1 MNRRQEESNSAR
13 TNCRSAKEENKRSAV
28 KIIIAEKPSVA
39 KSIAAIV
46 GANQKKEGYME
57 GNGYAVTWAFG
68 HLVGLAMPEH
78 YGIEGFKRENL
89 PILPAEFKLLPR
101 QVKEGKEYKN
111 DPGVMKQ
118 LKIIKELFSRGDEI
132 IVATDAGR
140 EGELIFR
147 YIFEYTGCSLPFRR
161 LWISSL
167 TDRAI
172 RDGFKTLRPGNDYDN
187 LYASAKA
194 RSQAD
199 WVVGINASQA
209 LSLSAGYGIW
219 SLGRVQTPTL
229 AIICSRYLENKEFK
243 PQTYFRL
250 KLHTAKDATAFTAI
264 SVDKFDN
271 LTIAEEVT
279 AQVKAAGAVNV
290 IGIERKEVKQE
301 PPLLYD
307 LTTLQKEAN
316 NKQGFSADKTLTI
329 AQTLYESKYISYPRT
344 GSRYISA
351 DVLEEIPHRIAMLRS
366 HPLFGAYAD
375 NRGDMSLNT
384 RSVDDS
390 KVTDHHALIITEEP
404 AYELSKDEQ
413 IIYDMV
419 AGRMLEAFG
428 ERCVKENTAVKL
440 DAGGVHFSC
449 KGSVTLVPGWRAVFN
464 VKDEPNDEDDSTVL
478 PALVEGDNLSVR
490 DCEIQQKQ
498 TKPRPLH
505 TESSLLAAMESC
517 AKEVED
523 EQQSEAIK
531 ECGIGTPATR
541 AAIIETLFSREYIIR
556 EKKSLVPTNKGIV
569 VYLAVKDKK
578 IADVAM
584 TGQWEQALNK
594 IASGEM
600 DAATFHKGIEV
611 YASQITAELLA
622 MTFERQDNRPS
633 CPCPKCKSGNVVIY
647 QKVAKCQNE
656 TCGLTV
662 WRSIAKKELTD
673 GQLADLLNSGQTA
686 FIKGFVSSKTGS
698 TFEAAVK
705 FDADYKTV
713 FEFPQKKVGSKKR
726 RSK

>member
-1 MNRRQEESNSAR
+1 M
-13 TNCRSAKEENKRSAV
+13 

-39 KSIAAIV
+39 KSIAAVV
-46 GANQKKEGYME
+46 GANNKKEGYME

-89 PILPAEFKLLPR
+89 PILPKEFKLLPR

-118 LKIIKELFSRGDEI
+118 LKVIKELFNSGDEI

-147 YIFEYTGCSLPFRR
+147 YIFEYIGSSLPFRR

-172 RDGFKTLRPGNDYDN
+172 RDGFQTLRPGSDYDN

-194 RSQAD
+194 RSTAD
-199 WVVGINASQA
+199 WLVGINASQS
-209 LSLSAGYGIW
+209 LSVSAGYGVW

-229 AIICSRYLENKEFK
+229 AIICSRYLENKDFK

-250 KLHTAKDATAFTAI
+250 KLHTAKDAVAFPAL
-264 SVDKFDN
+264 SVDKFVTR
-271 LTIAEEVT
+271 TIAEEVT
-279 AQVKAAGAVNV
+279 AQVKVAGAVNITCV
-290 IGIERKEVKQE
+290 ERKEVKQE

-316 NKQGFSADKTLTI
+316 SKHGFSADKTLTI
-329 AQTLYESKYISYPRT
+329 AQALYEAKKISYPRT
-344 GSRYISA
+344 GSRYISE
-351 DVLEEIPHRIAMLRS
+351 DVLEEIPHLIATLRS
-366 HPLFGAYAD
+366 HPLFGAYID
-375 NRGDMSLNT
+375 SRFDTTLNT

-390 KVTDHHALIITEEP
+390 KVTDHHALIITEDP
-404 AYELSKDEQ
+404 ASGLSKDEQ
-413 IIYDMV
+413 LIYDMV

-428 ERCVKENTAVKL
+428 ERCIKENTTVSL

-449 KGSVTLVPGWRAVFN
+449 KGSVTLVPGWRSVFN
-464 VKDEPNDEDDSTVL
+464 SKDEPNDEDDTTVL
-478 PALVEGDNLSVR
+478 PALIEGDSLSIR
-490 DCEIQQKQ
+490 DCEIQEKQ

-505 TESSLLAAMESC
+505 TESSLLAAMES
-517 AKEVED
+517 AGKEVEN
-523 EQQSEAIK
+523 EEEREAMK
-531 ECGIGTPATR
+531 DCGIGTPATR
-541 AAIIETLFSREYIIR
+541 ASIIETLFSRKYIVR
-556 EKKSLVPTNKGIV
+556 EKKSLVPTNKGLV
-569 VYLAVKDKK
+569 VYLAVKEKK

-594 IASGEM
+594 IASGDM
-600 DAATFHKGIEV
+600 DAVTFHKAIEV
-611 YASQITAELLA
+611 YASQITSELLD
-622 MTFERQDNRPS
+622 MTFERQDNRQS
-633 CPCPKCKSGNVVIY
+633 CPCPKCKNGNVVIY
-647 QKVAKCQNE
+647 NKVAKCQNE
-656 TCGLTV
+656 NCGLTV
-662 WRSIAKKELTD
+662 WRSVAKKELTD
-673 GQLADLLNSGQTA
+673 GQLTDLLMNGKTA

-698 TFEAAVK
+698 TFEAAIK
-705 FDADYKTV
+705 FDADYKTI
-713 FEFPQKKVGSKKR
+713 FEFPQNKGGSKKR
-726 RSK
+726 CSK

>member
-1 MNRRQEESNSAR
+1 M
-13 TNCRSAKEENKRSAV
+13 

-39 KSIAAIV
+39 KSIAAVV
-46 GANQKKEGYME
+46 GANNKKEGYIE

-118 LKIIKELFSRGDEI
+118 LKVIKELFSRGDEI
-132 IVATDAGR
+132 IVATDAGH

-147 YIFEYTGCSLPFRR
+147 YIFEYIGSSLPFRR

-172 RDGFKTLRPGNDYDN
+172 RDGFKTLRPSNDYDN

-199 WVVGINASQA
+199 WVVGVNSSQA
-209 LSLSAGYGIW
+209 LSLSAGYGVW

-250 KLHTAKDATAFTAI
+250 KLHTAKDATAFAAL
-264 SVDKFDN
+264 SVDKFDSQS
-271 LTIAEEVT
+271 TAEEVT
-279 AQVKAAGAVNV
+279 AQVKAAEMVRV
-290 IGIERKEVKQE
+290 TSVERKEVQQE

-316 NKQGFSADKTLTI
+316 NKHGFSADKTLAI
-329 AQTLYESKYISYPRT
+329 AQALYEAKRISYPRT

-366 HPLFGAYAD
+366 HPLFGAYID
-375 NRGDMSLNT
+375 NRFDTTLNT

-404 AYELSKDEQ
+404 ARELSKDEQ

-428 ERCVKENTAVKL
+428 ERCIKENTAVKL
-440 DAGGVHFSC
+440 DADGVHFSC
-449 KGSVTLVPGWRAVFN
+449 KGSVTLVPGWKAVFN
-464 VKDEPNDEDDSTVL
+464 TKDEPNEEDDSTVL
-478 PALVEGDNLSVR
+478 PALVEGDNLLVR
-490 DCEIQQKQ
+490 DCEIQEKQ

-541 AAIIETLFSREYIIR
+541 AAIIETLFSREYIVR
-556 EKKSLVPTNKGIV
+556 EKKSLVPTSKGLV

-600 DAATFHKGIEV
+600 DASTFHKGIEV
-611 YASQITAELLA
+611 YASQITTELLG
-622 MTFERQDNRPS
+622 MTFERQDNRTS
-633 CPCPKCKSGNVVIY
+633 CPCPKCKSGNVVIF

-673 GQLADLLNSGQTA
+673 GQLTDLLTSGQTA
-686 FIKGFVSSKTGS
+686 LIKGFVSSKTGS
-698 TFEAAVK
+698 TFEAAIK

>member
-1 MNRRQEESNSAR
+1 M
-13 TNCRSAKEENKRSAV
+13 

-39 KSIAAIV
+39 KSIAAVV
-46 GANQKKEGYME
+46 GANNKKEGYIE

-118 LKIIKELFSRGDEI
+118 LKIIKELFGRGDEI

-147 YIFEYTGCSLPFRR
+147 YIFEYIGSSLPFRR

-194 RSQAD
+194 RSCAD
-199 WVVGINASQA
+199 WVVGVNSSQA
-209 LSLSAGYGIW
+209 LSLSAGYGVW

-250 KLHTAKDATAFTAI
+250 KLHTAKDATAFATL
-264 SVDKFDN
+264 SVDKFDSR
-271 LTIAEEVT
+271 TTAEEVT
-279 AQVKAAGAVNV
+279 AKVKAAAEVRV
-290 IGIERKEVKQE
+290 IGVERKEVQQE

-316 NKQGFSADKTLTI
+316 SKHGFSADKTLTI
-329 AQTLYESKYISYPRT
+329 AQALYESKRISYPRT

-366 HPLFGAYAD
+366 HPLFGAYID
-375 NRGDMSLNT
+375 NRFDTTLNT

-428 ERCVKENTAVKL
+428 ERCIKENTAVKL

-523 EQQSEAIK
+523 EQESEAMK

-541 AAIIETLFSREYIIR
+541 AAIIETLFSREYIVR
-556 EKKSLVPTNKGIV
+556 EKKSLVPTNKGLV

-594 IASGEM
+594 IALGNM

-611 YASQITAELLA
+611 YISQITAELLG
-622 MTFERQDNRPS
+622 MTFERQDNRQS

-673 GQLADLLNSGQTA
+673 GQLTDLLNSGQTA
-686 FIKGFVSSKTGS
+686 FIKGFVSSKTGN

>member
-1 MNRRQEESNSAR
+1 M
-13 TNCRSAKEENKRSAV
+13 

-39 KSIAAIV
+39 KSIAAEV
-46 GANQKKEGYME
+46 GANNKKEGYIE

-101 QVKEGKEYKN
+101 QMKEGKEYKN
-111 DPGVMKQ
+111 DPGVVKQ
-118 LKIIKELFSRGDEI
+118 LKVIKELFSRGDEI

-147 YIFEYTGCSLPFRR
+147 YIFEYIGSSLPFRR

-199 WVVGINASQA
+199 WVVGVNSSQA
-209 LSLSAGYGIW
+209 LSLSAGYGVW

-250 KLHTAKDATAFTAI
+250 KLHTAKDATAFAAL
-264 SVDKFDN
+264 SVDKFDSQ
-271 LTIAEEVT
+271 TTAEEVT
-279 AQVKAAGAVNV
+279 VQVKAVGTVRV
-290 IGIERKEVKQE
+290 TSVERKEVQQE

-316 NKQGFSADKTLTI
+316 SKHGFSADKTLTI
-329 AQTLYESKYISYPRT
+329 AQALYEGKRISYPRT

-366 HPLFGAYAD
+366 HPLFGAYID
-375 NRGDMSLNT
+375 NRFDTTLNT

-404 AYELSKDEQ
+404 AHELSKDEQ

-428 ERCVKENTAVKL
+428 ERCIKENTAVKL
-440 DAGGVHFSC
+440 DADGVHFSC
-449 KGSVTLVPGWRAVFN
+449 KGSVTLVPGWKAVFN
-464 VKDEPNDEDDSTVL
+464 TKDEPNEEDDSTIL
-478 PALVEGDNLSVR
+478 PALVEGDNLLVR
-490 DCEIQQKQ
+490 DCEIQEKQ

-523 EQQSEAIK
+523 ELESEAMK

-541 AAIIETLFSREYIIR
+541 AAIIETLFSREYIVR
-556 EKKSLVPTNKGIV
+556 EKKSLIPTNKGLV

-600 DAATFHKGIEV
+600 NASTFHKGIEI
-611 YASQITAELLA
+611 YASQITTELLG
-622 MTFERQDNRPS
+622 MTFERQDSRTL
-633 CPCPKCKSGNVVIY
+633 CPCPKCKSGNVIIY

-673 GQLADLLNSGQTA
+673 GQLTDLLTSGQTA
-686 FIKGFVSSKTGS
+686 LIKGFVSSKTGS

>member
-1 MNRRQEESNSAR
+1 M
-13 TNCRSAKEENKRSAV
+13 

-39 KSIAAIV
+39 RDIAAIV
-46 GANQKKEGYME
+46 GATQKKEGYME
-57 GNGYAVTWAFG
+57 GGGYAVTWAFG
-68 HLVGLAMPEH
+68 HLVGLAMPEQ
-78 YGIEGFKRENL
+78 YGITGFQSENL
-89 PILPAEFKLLPR
+89 PILPNEFKLLPR
-101 QVKEGKEYKN
+101 QIKEGKEYKN

-118 LKIIKELFSRGDEI
+118 LNVIRELFRRGDSI

-147 YIFEYTGCSLPFRR
+147 YIFDYIGCTLPFER

-172 RDGFKTLRPGNDYDN
+172 KDGFKTLRPGSDYDN

-199 WVVGINASQA
+199 WLVGINSSQA
-209 LSLSAGYGIW
+209 LSISAGYGVW

-229 AIICSRYLENKEFK
+229 AIICSRYLENKDFK

-250 KLHTAKDATAFTAI
+250 KLHTAKDATAFAVH
-264 SVDKFDN
+264 SVDKFVTR
-271 LTIAEEVT
+271 TIAEEVT
-279 AQVKAAGAVNV
+279 AQVKAADTVEITGV
-290 IGIERKEVKQE
+290 ERKEVKQE

-316 NKQGFSADKTLTI
+316 SKHGFSADKTLTI
-329 AQTLYESKYISYPRT
+329 AQALYEAKKISYPRT
-344 GSRYISA
+344 GSRYISQ

-366 HPLFGAYAD
+366 HPDFKAYID
-375 NRGDMSLNT
+375 NRFDTTLNT
-384 RSVDDS
+384 RSVDDT
-390 KVTDHHALIITEEP
+390 KVTDHHAIIITEDP
-404 AYELSKDEQ
+404 ATGLSKDEQ

-428 ERCVKENTAVKL
+428 ECCIKENTTVSL
-440 DAGGVHFSC
+440 DTGGVHFSC

-464 VKDEPNDEDDSTVL
+464 VKDEPNDEDDTAVL
-478 PALVEGDNLSVR
+478 PVLIEGDSLPIR
-490 DCEIQQKQ
+490 DCEIQEKQ

-505 TESSLLAAMESC
+505 TESSLLGAMES
-517 AKEVED
+517 AGKEVEN
-523 EQQSEAIK
+523 EEEREAMK

-541 AAIIETLFSREYIIR
+541 AAIIETLFSREYISR
-556 EKKSLVPTNKGIV
+556 EKKALVPTNKGLV

-611 YASQITAELLA
+611 YASQITTELLSTA
-622 MTFERQDNRPS
+622 IERTDNRQS

-647 QKVAKCQNE
+647 NKVAKCQNE
-656 TCGLTV
+656 SCGLTI

-673 GQLADLLNSGQTA
+673 GQLTDLLMNGKTA

-698 TFEAAVK
+698 TFEAAVR

-713 FEFPQKKVGSKKR
+713 FEFPPNKGSSKKKR
-726 RSK
+726 FK